1 MRILLINPNRWGRG
15 ITSIW
20 IASHSAILK
29 KQGHDVKL
37 FDCTFYRSWQLNE
50 LGYNTL
56 NLQYRQSDYECYIKY
71 KDSDLIEDLQAAIDN
86 FKPDV
91 ILISAISSHLHG
103 EGEYVNVQYGNELLG
118 KVKTDAVRMAG
129 GYQVTALRENATE
142 IFKNIDVFIVGE
154 SEEILVEF
162 LDSIDSTKRI
172 IYAKKPVDLNNT
184 GLYDYSLFED
194 QVFYRPYQG
203 EVVRAIDYEMSRGCV
218 YNCSYCVETI
228 TQKYYGFNRSKNGV
242 LLNANKYLRCKSPD
256 NIARE
261 LEYVSRNFDIK
272 MIRCQDANFLSIPLH
287 ILKKVSELIKDLDI
301 FMYIETRAEG
311 INERTAE
318 ILKKLKVDGVGM
330 GVEIAEES
338 FRKGSLN
345 RFVSQKQLINAFDT
359 LKKAGIKRTSYNI
372 IGLPE
377 QTEQMIIDSIKLN
390 RRLNPDN
397 ITVAFFS
404 PYIGTIEQVKACN
417 LKYFNEYENDVDGQL
432 RTLSKS
438 KVISPE
444 KLNYYKKNFVR
455 LVKDE

>member
-1 MRILLINPNRWGRG
+1 MRVLLINPNRWGRG

-29 KQGHDVKL
+29 KHGHKVKL

-50 LGYNTL
+50 LGYNTS
-56 NLQYRQSDYECYIKY
+56 NLQYRKSDYQNYIKY
-71 KDSDLIEDLQAAIDN
+71 KDSSLTGDLQNTIND

-91 ILISAISSHLHG
+91 ILVSAISSHLHG

-118 KVKTDAVRMAG
+118 KVKTDAIRMAG
-129 GYQVTALRENATE
+129 GFQITALQEKAVD

-162 LDSIDSTKRI
+162 LNLPDRSKRFL
-172 IYAKKPVDLNNT
+172 YAKKPLDLNNT
-184 GLYDYSLFED
+184 GLYDYSVFED

-203 EVVRAIDYEMSRGCV
+203 DVLRAIDYEMSRGCV

-228 TQKYYGFNRSKNGV
+228 TQRYYGFTMAKNGV
-242 LLNANKYLRCKSPD
+242 LLNARKYFRHKTAE

-261 LEYVSRNFDIK
+261 LEYISNTFNIK
-272 MIRCQDANFLSIPLH
+272 MIRCQDANFLSIPLPV
-287 ILKKVSELIKDLDI
+287 LNKVSELIKHLDI

-311 INERTAE
+311 INERTAK
-318 ILKKLKVDGVGM
+318 ILKNLKVDGVGM

-345 RFVSQKQLINAFDT
+345 RYVSQKQLTDAFDI
-359 LKKAGIKRTSYNI
+359 LKEAGIKRTSYNI
-372 IGLPE
+372 IGLPN
-377 QTEQMIIDSIKLN
+377 QTEQMILDSIALN
-390 RRLNPDN
+390 RRLDPDN

-404 PYIGTIEQVKACN
+404 PYIGTTEQVKAHN

-438 KVISPE
+438 ALISPE

-455 LVKDE
+455 LVRNG

>member
-1 MRILLINPNRWGRG
+1 MRVLLINPNRWGRG

-29 KQGHDVKL
+29 KHGHSVKL
-37 FDCTFYRSWQLNE
+37 FDCTFYKSWQLNE
-50 LGYNTL
+50 LGYNTS
-56 NLQYRQSDYECYIKY
+56 NLQYKKSDYQNYIKY
-71 KDSDLIEDLQAAIDN
+71 KDSNLTGDLQNTIDD

-118 KVKTDAVRMAG
+118 KVKTNAIKMAG
-129 GYQVTALRENATE
+129 GFQITALQEKAID

-154 SEEILVEF
+154 VEEILIEF
-162 LDSIDSTKRI
+162 LSSPDRSKRFL
-172 IYAKKPVDLNNT
+172 YAKKPLDLNNT
-184 GLYDYSLFED
+184 GLYDYSVFED

-203 EVVRAIDYEMSRGCV
+203 EVVRAIDYEMSRGCI

-228 TQKYYGFNRSKNGV
+228 TQRYYGFNRAKNGV
-242 LLNANKYLRCKSPD
+242 LLNARKYFRHKTAE

-261 LEYVSRNFDIK
+261 LEYISNTFNIK

-287 ILKKVSELIKDLDI
+287 VLKKVSELIKDLDI

-311 INERTAE
+311 INKITAE
-318 ILKKLKVDGVGM
+318 ILKELKVDGVGM

-345 RFVSQKQLINAFDT
+345 RFVSQKQLIDAFNI

-372 IGLPE
+372 IGLPN
-377 QTEQMIIDSIKLN
+377 QTEQMIIDSINLN
-390 RRLNPDN
+390 RQLNPDN

-404 PYIGTIEQVKACN
+404 PYFGTTEQVKASN
-417 LKYFNEYENDVDGQL
+417 LKYFDEYENDVDGQL

-438 KVISPE
+438 ALISPE
-444 KLNYYKKNFVR
+444 KLNYYKKNFVK
-455 LVKDE
+455 LVRNG

>member
-1 MRILLINPNRWGRG
+1 MRVLLINPNRWGRG

-29 KQGHDVKL
+29 KHGHSVKL

-50 LGYNTL
+50 LRYNTS
-56 NLQYRQSDYECYIKY
+56 NLQYRQSDYDNYIKY
-71 KDSDLIEDLQAAIDN
+71 RDSSLIGDLQNTIDD

-118 KVKTDAVRMAG
+118 KVKTSAIRMAG
-129 GYQVTALRENATE
+129 GYQVAALRENAVD

-154 SEEILVEF
+154 SEEALVEF
-162 LDSIDSTKRI
+162 LNSPDRTKRI
-172 IYAKKPVDLNNT
+172 IYAEKPVDLNNI

-194 QVFYRPYQG
+194 RVFYRPYQG

-228 TQKYYGFNRSKNGV
+228 TQKYYGFTKTKNGV
-242 LLNANKYLRCKSPD
+242 LLNANKYLRYKTAG

-261 LEYVSRNFDIK
+261 LEYVSTNFNIE

-287 ILKKVSELIKDLDI
+287 ILKEVSELIKDLKI

-311 INERTAE
+311 INKRTAV

-345 RFVSQKQLINAFDT
+345 RYVSQKQLINAFDI

-372 IGLPE
+372 IGLPQ
-377 QTEQMIIDSIKLN
+377 QTEQMIIDSINLN
-390 RRLNPDN
+390 RRLDPDN

-404 PYIGTIEQVKACN
+404 PYIGTTEQSKAHELN
-417 LKYFNEYENDVDGQL
+417 YFNEYENDVDGQL

-455 LVKDE
+455 LVRDE

>member
-1 MRILLINPNRWGRG
+1 MRVLLINPNRWGRG

-29 KQGHDVKL
+29 KHGHSVKL
-37 FDCTFYRSWQLNE
+37 FDCTFYKSWQLNE
-50 LGYNTL
+50 LGYNTS
-56 NLQYRQSDYECYIKY
+56 NLQYKKSDYQSYIKY
-71 KDSDLIEDLQAAIDN
+71 KDSSLTGDLQNTIDD

-118 KVKTDAVRMAG
+118 KIKTNAIKMAG
-129 GYQVTALRENATE
+129 GFQITALQEKAAD
-142 IFKNIDVFIVGE
+142 IFKNIDIFIVGE
-154 SEEILVEF
+154 VEEILIKF
-162 LDSIDSTKRI
+162 LSSPDRSNRF
-172 IYAKKPVDLNNT
+172 IYAKKPLNLNNT

-203 EVVRAIDYEMSRGCV
+203 EVVRAIDYEMSRGCI

-228 TQKYYGFNRSKNGV
+228 TQRYYGFNRAKNGV
-242 LLNANKYLRCKSPD
+242 LLNARKYFRHKTAE

-261 LEYVSRNFDIK
+261 LEHISKTFNIK

-287 ILKKVSELIKDLDI
+287 VLKKVAELIKNLNI

-311 INERTAE
+311 INKITSE
-318 ILKKLKVDGVGM
+318 ILRELKVDGVGM

-345 RFVSQKQLINAFDT
+345 RYVSQKQLIDAFDI

-372 IGLPE
+372 IGLPN
-377 QTEQMIIDSIKLN
+377 QTEQMILDSISLN
-390 RRLNPDN
+390 RQLDPDN

-404 PYIGTIEQVKACN
+404 PYIGTSEQVKAHD
-417 LKYFNEYENDVDGQL
+417 LKYFDEYENDVDGQL

-438 KVISPE
+438 ALISPE
-444 KLNYYKKNFVR
+444 KLNYYKKNFVK
-455 LVKDE
+455 LVRNG

>member
-1 MRILLINPNRWGRG
+1 MRVLLINPNRWGRG

-29 KQGHDVKL
+29 KYGHSVKL

-50 LGYNTL
+50 LGYNTS
-56 NLQYRQSDYECYIKY
+56 NLQYKKSDYENYIKY
-71 KDSDLIEDLQAAIDN
+71 KDSNLIEDLQNTINN

-103 EGEYVNVQYGNELLG
+103 EGEYVNIQYGSELLE
-118 KVKTDAVRMAG
+118 KVKTSAIRMAG
-129 GYQVTALRENATE
+129 GFQVTALQQNAIN
-142 IFKNIDVFIVGE
+142 IFKNIDIFIVGE

-162 LDSIDSTKRI
+162 LNLPDRTKRI

-194 QVFYRPYQG
+194 LVFYRPYQG
-203 EVVRAIDYEMSRGCV
+203 DVVRAIDYEMSRGCV

-228 TQKYYGFNRSKNGV
+228 TQKFYGFTKAKNGV
-242 LLNANKYLRCKSPD
+242 LLNAKKYLRHKSAE

-261 LEYVSRNFDIK
+261 LRYISSTFNIR
-272 MIRCQDANFLSIPLH
+272 MIRCQDSNFLSIPLY
-287 ILKKVSELIKDLDI
+287 ILKEVSELIKDLDI

-311 INERTAE
+311 INGRTVE
-318 ILKKLKVDGVGM
+318 VLKKLKVDGVGM

-345 RFVSQKQLINAFDT
+345 RYVSQKQLINAFGI

-372 IGLPE
+372 IGLPN
-377 QTEQMIIDSIKLN
+377 QNEQMIRDSINLN

-404 PYIGTIEQVKACN
+404 PYIGTTEQIKARN
-417 LKYFNEYENDVDGQL
+417 LNYFNEYENDVDGQL

-438 KVISPE
+438 KILPPE

-455 LVKDE
+455 LVRNE